1 MTRPAVYGQMKT
13 GPGGGLAEE
22 GELTEVVEV
31 PVSEVKEMIKEPSL
45 NSPTFTMY
53 GIYWF
58 LMNKYNR

>member
-1 MTRPAVYGQMKT
+1 MTKPAVYGQMKT

-31 PVSEVKEMIKEPSL
+31 PVSEVKEMITEPSL

>member
-1 MTRPAVYGQMKT
+1 MKT

-58 LMNKYNR
+58 LLNKYNR